1 MRVWNAW
8 APTQNFFL
16 KLLKPCSSLLKN
28 NFKLKKKLRQ
38 VLLNSSKTWT
48 QPVFKIP
55 DNRPALVIT
64 KQKNLQIGKFRK
76 LKKMSPTRSQLDVS
90 KDGKN
95 PNGSPSKTL
104 RWVLCPLSPFFCHA
118 VVCGASGSSLLLPQ
132 ATMVRWSSGS
142 AALIHPPRSFS
153 CGARVKF
160 EVFAVSWAFVGCFCD
175 KA

>member
-76 LKKMSPTRSQLDVS
+76 LKKMSPTRSSYGWLSSWKVMFAWVIEPKFLGQLKFSHDS
-90 KDGKN
+90 LGQM
-95 PNGSPSKTL
+95 G
-104 RWVLCPLSPFFCHA
+104 R
-118 VVCGASGSSLLLPQ
+118 SSQGRMLL
-132 ATMVRWSSGS
+132 
-142 AALIHPPRSFS
+142 
-153 CGARVKF
+153 
-160 EVFAVSWAFVGCFCD
+160 
-175 KA
+175 